1 MELLIGL
8 GAVISLIGI
17 AGIILSIVKVRR
29 ARKTASD
36 DAELKAKIQAVLP
49 LNLGAFLLS
58 VLGLMCVVVGVILA
72 P

>member
-17 AGIILSIVKVRR
+17 AGIVLSIIQVRR
-29 ARKTASD
+29 ARKTAKD
-36 DAELKAKIQAVLP
+36 DAELKAKIQAALP

-58 VLGLMCVVVGVILA
+58 VLGLMCVVVGVLLA

>member
-1 MELLIGL
+1 MELLIGI
-8 GAVISLIGI
+8 GALISVIGI
-17 AGIILSIVKVRR
+17 AGIVWSIVKVRR
-29 ARKTASD
+29 ARKIAVD
-36 DAELKAKIQAVLP
+36 DADLRARIQAVIP